1 MPFHSRFRLFA
12 AALAVAAAAVSGEP
26 SVSRAQN
33 AQKAPQK
40 VTVVTVEPQ
49 TVTVTATLPGRIVAS
64 GVAQV
69 RPQVGG
75 IVTERKFEEGSDVNV
90 GDELYLIDPETYRV
104 RVVAAQARLAQAEA
118 QLRAAEREAERYK
131 ELLERN
137 VASQATYDDALAAK
151 ETAAA
156 AVDVAK
162 ADLLSAE
169 IDQQRTTVRAPLSGV
184 IGRSL
189 TTRGALVTNGQADPL
204 AVIRTID
211 PVFVD
216 VTQSAAEII
225 EWQRG
230 ITAQKLEGADQN
242 VSLKLADGNAYE
254 HTGSLKAADPY
265 VDELTGVVTL
275 RLEFAN
281 PDRLLLPGMYVQVE
295 MPQGVLSNVFLVP
308 QEGVTRDQRGRPTA
322 LVVNAENVVEQK
334 QLTIARAR
342 DSFWI
347 VTDGLASGDRII
359 VEGLQK
365 TRAGATVEPEE
376 RQAKSS

>member
-1 MPFHSRFRLFA
+1 MPLICRARSL
-12 AALAVAAAAVSGEP
+12 ALVAFVALTLLPGSPDAH
-26 SVSRAQN
+26 AQG
-33 AQKAPQK
+33 APPPTK

-49 TVTVTATLPGRIVAS
+49 TVTLTATLPGRVVAS

-69 RPQVGG
+69 RPQVSG
-75 IVTERKFEEGSDVNV
+75 IVTERRFEEGSDVKV

-104 RVVAAQARLAQAEA
+104 RVVAAQAQLAQAEA
-118 QLRAAEREAERYK
+118 QLRAAEREADRYK
-131 ELLERN
+131 ELLARK
-137 VASQATYDDALAAK
+137 VASQSTFDDALAAK

-162 ADLLSAE
+162 ADLLAAE
-169 IDQQRTTVRAPLSGV
+169 IDKERTTVRAPLSGV

-216 VTQSAAEII
+216 VTQSAAELI

-230 ITAQKLEGADQN
+230 ITARKLEGAKQD
-242 VSLKLADGNAYE
+242 VSLKLADGNEYE

-275 RLEFAN
+275 RLQFSN

-295 MPQGVLSNVFLVP
+295 MPQGVLRDVFLVP

-334 QLTIARAR
+334 QLTVSQAR
-342 DSFWI
+342 DAFWV
-347 VTDGLASGDRII
+347 VTEGLAAGDRII